1 MKNVI
6 LIVEND
12 KDLSRLLTMHLQS
25 KGYSTLAVDSI
36 KEAELLLSNP
46 GLTLM
51 LIDNHLEDGLAID
64 HVEHFKS
71 CSPGT
76 PIVMMTADYI
86 QDIRKSTQFKS
97 LDGILLK
104 PFTPASLNEILP
116 AIA

>member
-12 KDLSRLLTMHLQS
+12 QDLSRLLTMHLRR
-25 KGYSTLAVDSI
+25 KGYSTLSVDSL
-36 KEAELLLSNP
+36 KGAESLLSNP

-71 CSPGT
+71 RSPGT

-86 QDIRKSTQFKS
+86 QDIRKSKQFNS

-104 PFTPASLNEILP
+104 PFSPDSLNDILP